1 MKMESTV
8 KNFANF
14 IGNSMNIEIPEE
26 AYRSAKLI
34 VADCLAAIVGGMA
47 EPEICKL
54 TESEIGSDGNFF
66 KALENR
72 KKITEEN
79 ISFVLG
85 TAGTVLEMDEGHQFA
100 KGHPGMHVFPA
111 LLSAASNQD
120 ISGEEFLRA
129 FILGYDV
136 GARVGLASNLNP
148 NMHPHGTWGGLG
160 AAAGLAVIHKMNAQ
174 KAEEYLNIVSSLTL
188 ATSRKTM
195 LEGATVRN
203 SYAGISNKMAHVGLL
218 LLEAGFTGEQDG
230 IKSIFDGVVSSSFDD
245 ESALELLGQ
254 RFEVTRNYFKLHA
267 CCRYNH
273 AALDALWKIIKLHS
287 EVKKVNEIRKVEVQS
302 YNLAAELKDQNPRN
316 VLACKFSVPF
326 ALATTLVNLDSGVLS
341 FTESMRTNE
350 KIQKLCQKITV
361 IEDKKMTEKTPNLRP
376 ALVRVFMSDGTAFE
390 AHVSTNRGD
399 WQDPYSEDELKQKFL
414 SLTKRLWS
422 EKKALNVHSYSQ
434 NLEKI
439 PLDDFI
445 KCIIN

>member
-1 MKMESTV
+1 
-8 KNFANF
+8 
-14 IGNSMNIEIPEE
+14 
-26 AYRSAKLI
+26 
-34 VADCLAAIVGGMA
+34 
-47 EPEICKL
+47 
-54 TESEIGSDGNFF
+54 
-66 KALENR
+66 
-72 KKITEEN
+72 
-79 ISFVLG
+79 
-85 TAGTVLEMDEGHQFA
+85 
-100 KGHPGMHVFPA
+100 
-111 LLSAASNQD
+111 
-120 ISGEEFLRA
+120 
-129 FILGYDV
+129 
-136 GARVGLASNLNP
+136 
-148 NMHPHGTWGGLG
+148 
-160 AAAGLAVIHKMNAQ
+160 
-174 KAEEYLNIVSSLTL
+174 
-188 ATSRKTM
+188 
-195 LEGATVRN
+195 
-203 SYAGISNKMAHVGLL
+203 MAHVGLL
-218 LLEAGFTGEQDG
+218 LLKAGFTGEQDG
-230 IKSIFDGVVSSSFDD
+230 IKSIFDDVVSSSFDD

-376 ALVRVFMSDGTAFE
+376 ALVRVFMSEGTTFE
-390 AHVSTNRGD
+390 ANVSTNRGD